1 MVNVNLCNRSDYQHI
16 TVYCGMRTVI
26 PFSPLGVTKWQKN
39 VILSFLFPL
48 AHNLILF
55 MSKADAIS

>member
-1 MVNVNLCNRSDYQHI
+1 MPEWSNGAVSK
-16 TVYCGMRTVI
+16 TVERFRVPRVRI
-26 PFSPLGVTKWQKN
+26 PFSPLNVTKWQKN

-55 MSKADAIS
+55 LSKADAIS